1 LGEKFQYE
9 KITQSKWEEVQ
20 RTMGKLLKYEKI
32 PQLRMNGKD
41 WVNIWNDKKTPNA
54 GENVIVMRC
63 HSHYAALHAHVALAR
78 YTSSPKISRL

>member
-32 PQLRMNGKD
+32 PQLCREGL
-41 WVNIWNDKKTPNA
+41 
-54 GENVIVMRC
+54 GE
-63 HSHYAALHAHVALAR
+63 YLE
-78 YTSSPKISRL
+78 

>member
-32 PQLRMNGKD
+32 PQLRMN
-41 WVNIWNDKKTPNA
+41 V
-54 GENVIVMRC
+54 
-63 HSHYAALHAHVALAR
+63 
-78 YTSSPKISRL
+78 